1 MDGPTPQPR
10 KRLTWR
16 TWLAYAAAVGFI
28 ALGVFGAHLR
38 GDIVPPEGAKPRA
51 LIETR
56 DIWFEINDDGNVVV
70 NDAADNSRIFLLE
83 GDQYG
88 FLRGM
93 VRAFAHDRKI
103 AGAGTEKPYRLEI
116 FTDGRL
122 TLTDLVTNRVTVLN
136 AFGPTNIAKFTMFFK
151 SQQGRTGEAAQ

>member
-1 MDGPTPQPR
+1 V
-10 KRLTWR
+10 
-16 TWLAYAAAVGFI
+16 AFI
-28 ALGVFGAHLR
+28 ALGVFGAHFR
-38 GDIVPPEGAKPRA
+38 GDIVPPEGAKPRTLVEA
-51 LIETR
+51 R

-70 NDAADNSRIFLLE
+70 NDAGDNSRIFLLE

-93 VRAFAHDRKI
+93 VRAFAHDRKT

-116 FTDGRL
+116 FSDGRL
-122 TLTDLVTNRVTVLN
+122 TLTDSVTNRVTVLN

-151 SQQGRTGEAAQ
+151 SQQGRASEATQ